1 MIGNLLRAEYRKFTS
16 TQVWFWMLLVC
27 VALTSAFTAGQIGGT
42 KYDDELQSNVRDVLL
57 SATGG
62 FTYIPLF
69 VLGVLSVT
77 TEYRYQTITPTV
89 LATPSRWTIIFVK
102 TIATALV
109 GIVYALI
116 CLIVELAIALPWL
129 ATRHVHVDLP
139 SQVGTLASAFVVL
152 ALFALVGLGAGALIK
167 NQIVAV
173 TVGVIFVAFLD
184 HIVLIIPGVKHIY
197 PYLLSGATNAI
208 TVSPHDDHTING
220 VTLLSVGGGIAVL
233 VVWGLVMA
241 VLGAGIT
248 MNRDIT

>member
-1 MIGNLLRAEYRKFTS
+1 MMGGLIKAELRKFRT

-27 VALTSAFTAGQIGGT
+27 LGLTTAFTIGQIAST
-42 KYDDELQSNVRDVLL
+42 KHDYELPGNVRDILL

-77 TEYRYQTITPTV
+77 TEYRYQTITSTV
-89 LATPSRWTIIFVK
+89 LMTPSRWTIVTVK
-102 TIATALV
+102 MITTAV
-109 GIVYALI
+109 IGIVYALI

-129 ATRHVHVDLP
+129 AARHTHVDLS
-139 SQVGTLASAFVVL
+139 SQAGTLGSAFVVL
-152 ALFALVGLGAGALIK
+152 TLFALVGLGAGALIK

-173 TVGVIFVAFLD
+173 SVGVIFVAFLD

-208 TVSPHDDHTING
+208 VFSTTDDRTVNN
-220 VTLLSVGGGIAVL
+220 VTLLSAGGGIVVL
-233 VVWGLVMA
+233 IVWGLVMA